1 MFHASADML
10 PSFVTVPLLVPT
22 CPPPG
27 FPRLLVNALTSV
39 VGYVAVELR
48 GAHSPDPL
56 PSFAFDLSTR
66 IKGNYIARAA
76 SWRQEEGG
84 HFTQSL
90 AGLAGKSVRVAARIP
105 GAKVFSLTLEC
116 TADKEVKSS

>member
-1 MFHASADML
+1 MFHAPADML
-10 PSFVTVPLLVPT
+10 PSFVTVPLSVPI
-22 CPPPG
+22 CPAPG

-39 VGYVAVELR
+39 VGYVAIELR
-48 GAHSPDPL
+48 GADSPDPL
-56 PSFAFDLSTR
+56 PSFTFDLSTR

-76 SWRQEEGG
+76 SWRQEGG

-116 TADKEVKSS
+116 TAGKEVKSS

>member
-1 MFHASADML
+1 MFHAQADML

-48 GAHSPDPL
+48 GDSPDPL
-56 PSFAFDLSTR
+56 PSFTFDLSTR

-76 SWRQEEGG
+76 SWRQETG

-90 AGLAGKSVRVAARIP
+90 AGLAGKSVRVAGLIP

-116 TADKEVKSS
+116 TAGKEVKSS

>member
-1 MFHASADML
+1 MFNAPADML

-39 VGYVAVELR
+39 VGYVAIELR
-48 GAHSPDPL
+48 GADSPDPL
-56 PSFAFDLSTR
+56 PSFTFDLSTR

-76 SWRQEEGG
+76 SWRQEGG

-116 TADKEVKSS
+116 TAGKEVKSS

>member
-1 MFHASADML
+1 MFNAPADML
-10 PSFVTVPLLVPT
+10 PLFVTVPLLVPT

-48 GAHSPDPL
+48 GDSPDPL
-56 PSFAFDLSTR
+56 PSFTFDLSTR

-76 SWRQEEGG
+76 SWRQETG

-90 AGLAGKSVRVAARIP
+90 AGLAGESVRVAGLIP

-116 TADKEVKSS
+116 TAGKEVKSS

>member
-27 FPRLLVNALTSV
+27 FPRLLVNVLTSV

-48 GAHSPDPL
+48 GPDPL
-56 PSFAFDLSTR
+56 PSFTFDLSTR

-76 SWRQEEGG
+76 SWRQETG

-90 AGLAGKSVRVAARIP
+90 AGLAGKSVRVAGLIP

-116 TADKEVKSS
+116 TAGKEVKSS

>member
-1 MFHASADML
+1 MFHAPADML
-10 PSFVTVPLLVPT
+10 PLFVTVPLLVPT

-48 GAHSPDPL
+48 GADSPDPL
-56 PSFAFDLSTR
+56 PSFTFDLSTQ

-76 SWRQEEGG
+76 SWRQETG

-90 AGLAGKSVRVAARIP
+90 AGLAGKSVRVAGLIP

-116 TADKEVKSS
+116 TAGKEVKSS

>member
-48 GAHSPDPL
+48 GAHSPDPV
-56 PSFAFDLSTR
+56 PSFTFDLSTR

-76 SWRQEEGG
+76 SWRQGG

-116 TADKEVKSS
+116 TAGEEVKSS

>member
-1 MFHASADML
+1 ML

-39 VGYVAVELR
+39 VGYVAIELR
-48 GAHSPDPL
+48 GDSPDPL
-56 PSFAFDLSTR
+56 PSFTFDLSTR

-76 SWRQEEGG
+76 SWRQEGG

-116 TADKEVKSS
+116 TAGKEVKSS

>member
-1 MFHASADML
+1 MFHAPVDML

-39 VGYVAVELR
+39 VGYVAIELR
-48 GAHSPDPL
+48 GADSPDPL
-56 PSFAFDLSTR
+56 PSFTFDLSTR

-76 SWRQEEGG
+76 SWRQEGG

-90 AGLAGKSVRVAARIP
+90 AGLAGKSVRVAARIS

-116 TADKEVKSS
+116 TAGKEVKSS